1 MEFLKIKFET
11 RKWYP
16 DQNEKMSPTLPSSP
30 QKLVSP
36 LVTRRVT
43 VLNKLFMKY
52 VTDIMTTGEVS
63 ADVAGLG
70 IEISRV
76 KLSNDFKLVRVMWFS
91 SNTKNL
97 DQISDILHQTA
108 FKLRHELSQLKII
121 GVVPPI
127 IFVKDKQS
135 ASLASLEKTFETA
148 DYGEDY
154 VPTVRIPPKPELC
167 LFTRLPQEVREQIKS
182 SDSSNN
188 ITVEDDNDYIDETD
202 DGEIYNV
209 NLPPMRQDVLGL
221 NRGLI
226 MTQIKQSLYKSKEAL
241 KNRLDNVSINTS
253 QTLKMFDP
261 SSINALR
268 TEEENQAFDDFLL
281 KRQIEAKRQRKYEMQ
296 NLYEDN
302 LDTQEKIEDE
312 LDDYDEEFDF
322 DQFNDINE
330 KDLQ

>member
-1 MEFLKIKFET
+1 
-11 RKWYP
+11 
-16 DQNEKMSPTLPSSP
+16 
-30 QKLVSP
+30 
-36 LVTRRVT
+36 
-43 VLNKLFMKY
+43 MKY
-52 VTDIMTTGEVS
+52 VTDIMTTGEVA
-63 ADVAGLG
+63 ADVVGLG

-97 DQISDILHQTA
+97 DHISDILHQTA

-135 ASLASLEKTFETA
+135 ASLANLEKTFETA

-167 LFTRLPQEVREQIKS
+167 LFTRLPQEVRDQIKLN
-182 SDSSNN
+182 DSSNI
-188 ITVEDDNDYIDETD
+188 ITVEDDNDNIDETDEID

-209 NLPPMRQDVLGL
+209 KLPPMRQDVLGL
-221 NRGLI
+221 NRELI

-241 KNRLDNVSINTS
+241 QNRLDNVSIETS
-253 QTLKMFDP
+253 QTLKTFDP

-296 NLYEDN
+296 NFYEDN
-302 LDTQEKIEDE
+302 LDIQEKVEDE

-330 KDLQ
+330 RDLK